1 MFTLYHYTNFAGLY
15 GMLKDFDS
23 EKHPYLTMWAT
34 NASFMN
40 DSSEFSFGKEIC
52 MKAVSEYE
60 TQLGIATDD
69 CIING
74 YNYDGM
80 TRKKKMNATPCIVS
94 FSTTVNN
101 ASMWEMYSMGGTGI
115 AIKLDKEE
123 LAHIDDFTALSPCI
137 YCSSYCDLLEQNKI
151 VEKFYSQ
158 SCNINYDGPL
168 NNEIM
173 RFGKAYALIMN
184 LAPRIKHSAY
194 KFEDEYRLIR
204 YGEDTPLF
212 RVRKDIIIPYKEV
225 LVPIEAVQGFVIG
238 PTANF
243 DYIYSSLE
251 TFLASKGLS
260 SLDQYIVKSEVP
272 YRG

>member
-1 MFTLYHYTNFAGLY
+1 
-15 GMLKDFDS
+15 MLKDYD
-23 EKHPYLTMWAT
+23 EKTHPYLTMWAT
-34 NASFMN
+34 NASFLN

-52 MKAVSEYE
+52 KEAFSAYE
-60 TQLGIATDD
+60 AKLGISDD
-69 CIING
+69 NCIMNG
-74 YNYDGM
+74 YNYEGLA
-80 TRKKKMNATPCIVS
+80 RKKKMNATPCIIS

-115 AIKLDKEE
+115 AIEFEKEALE
-123 LAHIDDFTALSPCI
+123 HIDDYTTLSPCI
-137 YCSSYCDLLEQNKI
+137 YCTSYWDLLEQENL

-158 SCNINYDGPL
+158 SCNINCKGTE
-168 NNEIM
+168 NAEIM
-173 RFGKAYALIMN
+173 RFAQAYALIINM
-184 LAPRIKHSAY
+184 APRIKHSAY

-225 LVPIEAVQGFVIG
+225 LVPIEAVKGFVIG
-238 PTANF
+238 PTANY
-243 DYIYSSLE
+243 DYMYSSLE

-260 SLDQYIVKSEVP
+260 SLDECIVKSEVP